1 MARLSVRFWG
11 VRGSMATPGR
21 STAKYGGNTACVEVR
36 CGDELLIFDMGSGL
50 REFGNALAGSG
61 PIKASF
67 FLSHYHWDH
76 ILGLPFF
83 APAYDPESSLQIHG
97 ATRLGKSAR
106 EILAGQMINPYF
118 PVSLG
123 EFRASL
129 EFRNI
134 ESGGQV
140 AVGDALVTAQELSH
154 PGGGLGFRV
163 ESEGTSVVYAT
174 DFEHGTEAD
183 DTLVELARDTDLLI
197 YDATYTVAEYRKHKG
212 WGHSTWAEGVKI
224 AKKAKARKLILFHH
238 DPSHDDA
245 AVDEIQALARARFP
259 STDAAKEGKVYNL
272 SARPKR
278 SSKAA
283 PRRSAALRR
292 R

>member
-21 STAKYGGNTACVEVR
+21 GTAKYGGNTACVEVR
-36 CGDELLIFDMGSGL
+36 CGNELLIFDMGSGL
-50 REFGNALAGSG
+50 RQLGNALEGSD
-61 PIKASF
+61 PVRASF

-83 APAYDPESSLQIHG
+83 APAYDPDAVLQIHG
-97 ATRLGKSAR
+97 ATRLGKSVR

-123 EFRASL
+123 EMRASL

-140 AVGDALVTAQELSH
+140 SVGDALVTARELCH

-163 ESEGTSVVYAT
+163 ECDGASLVYAT

-183 DTLVELARDTDLLI
+183 DELVELARETDLLI
-197 YDATYTVAEYRKHKG
+197 YDATYTVPEYRTHKG
-212 WGHSTWAEGVKI
+212 WGHSTWAEGVKL
-224 AKKAKARKLILFHH
+224 AKKAKARRLVLFHH

-245 AVDEIQALARARFP
+245 AVDAIQSLARKRFP
-259 STDAAKEGKVYNL
+259 ATDAAKEGKVYNL
-272 SARPKR
+272 T
-278 SSKAA
+278 
-283 PRRSAALRR
+283 PRRTRATRSVPRRRAALRR
-292 R
+292 